1 VVDFTIDTISSGR
14 PCLMAC
20 FCTGSGT
27 TLLTSDL
34 NTYTLW
40 FIYLSQPKQII
51 NVLAPEKVYQ
61 KGQYYDELGYYIGII
76 DEYPFCADYFA
87 RNHCFRVPTDGRGN
101 PSKINKVFIREIKK

>member
-1 VVDFTIDTISSGR
+1 MNKIKKEEVDLRQISKEIVSEIQFREKFVGANIES
-14 PCLMAC
+14 LAD
-20 FCTGSGT
+20 FVEK
-27 TLLTSDL
+27 
-34 NTYTLW
+34 
-40 FIYLSQPKQII
+40 IVKEQII

-76 DEYPFCADYFA
+76 DEYPFGADYFA